1 MRVLLTG
8 GGTGGH
14 IYPAL
19 AVARRLQE
27 MEPDIELLY
36 VGTKRGLESTIV
48 PRENLPFKAI
58 EIEGFKRKLN
68 FEGIKYNLRSVG
80 LFLKS
85 LGEAKKII
93 REFKPDIVLGT
104 GGYVSAPI
112 CYVASKEGIAT
123 VVHEQNSFLGLTNK
137 FLIRYIDRLA
147 ICFNDIY
154 EQTEKY
160 HNKVVFTGNPRAQEV
175 NSANLPMLDSIYGL
189 DITKPIALIF
199 GGSRGAPKINQSIID
214 AYPLLRTRGYQVIF
228 VPGEEHY
235 DGALTAMN
243 QISPLHR
250 NTHIVVKPYINHM
263 IDVLRNVSV
272 IVSRSGATTIAE
284 ITVLGIPSVLIP
296 SPYVTDDHQTKNAMS
311 LVNNDAAIL
320 LKEED
325 LTGESLLNILDDL
338 MGNAEKRATMSERAR
353 EIGEPH
359 ATDKLVQVM
368 LDEMK
373 KKKQSL

>member
-27 MEPDIELLY
+27 TDPDVKLLY

-48 PRENLPFKAI
+48 PKEGIPFKTI
-58 EIEGFKRKLN
+58 EIEGFKRSIN
-68 FEGIKYNLRSVG
+68 FEGLKYNLRSVS

-85 LGEAKKII
+85 IGEAKKII
-93 REFKPDIVLGT
+93 REFKPDVVLGT

-112 CYVASKEGIAT
+112 CYAASKEGIAT

-147 ICFNDIY
+147 ISFDDIY
-154 EQTEKY
+154 EQVKKHKEKII
-160 HNKVVFTGNPRAQEV
+160 FTGNPRAQEV
-175 NSANLPMLDSIYGL
+175 NSANLPMIDHIYGL
-189 DITKPIALIF
+189 DITKPIALVF
-199 GGSRGAPKINQSIID
+199 GGSRGAPKINQAVVE
-214 AYPLLRTRGYQVIF
+214 AYPILRTRGYQMIF

-235 DGALTAMN
+235 NKIVKQLND
-243 QISPLHR
+243 ISPLAR
-250 NTHIVVKPYINHM
+250 NSHFVVKPYVDNM

-296 SPYVTDDHQTKNAMS
+296 SPYVTDDHQTKNAKS

-320 LKEED
+320 LKEEQ
-325 LTGESLLNILDDL
+325 LSGKSLLNKLDEL
-338 MGNAEKRATMSERAR
+338 MNHADRRAFMSERAR
-353 EIGEPH
+353 ELGEPR
-359 ATDKLVQVM
+359 ATDQLIQVM

-373 KKKQSL
+373 KKKQ

>member
-1 MRVLLTG
+1 
-8 GGTGGH
+8 
-14 IYPAL
+14 
-19 AVARRLQE
+19 
-27 MEPDIELLY
+27 
-36 VGTKRGLESTIV
+36 
-48 PRENLPFKAI
+48 
-58 EIEGFKRKLN
+58 
-68 FEGIKYNLRSVG
+68 
-80 LFLKS
+80 S

-214 AYPLLRTRGYQVIF
+214 AYPLLRTRG
-228 VPGEEHY
+228 
-235 DGALTAMN
+235 
-243 QISPLHR
+243 
-250 NTHIVVKPYINHM
+250 
-263 IDVLRNVSV
+263 
-272 IVSRSGATTIAE
+272 
-284 ITVLGIPSVLIP
+284 
-296 SPYVTDDHQTKNAMS
+296 
-311 LVNNDAAIL
+311 
-320 LKEED
+320 
-325 LTGESLLNILDDL
+325 
-338 MGNAEKRATMSERAR
+338 
-353 EIGEPH
+353 
-359 ATDKLVQVM
+359 
-368 LDEMK
+368 
-373 KKKQSL
+373 

>member
-27 MEPDIELLY
+27 TDPDVKLLY

-48 PRENLPFKAI
+48 PKEGIPFKTI
-58 EIEGFKRKLN
+58 EIEGFKRSIN
-68 FEGIKYNLRSVG
+68 FEGLKYNLRSVS

-85 LGEAKKII
+85 IGEAKKII
-93 REFKPDIVLGT
+93 REFKPDVVLGT

-112 CYVASKEGIAT
+112 CYAASKEGIAT

-147 ICFNDIY
+147 ISFDDIY
-154 EQTEKY
+154 EQVKKHKEKII
-160 HNKVVFTGNPRAQEV
+160 FTGNPRAQEV
-175 NSANLPMLDSIYGL
+175 NSANLPMIDHIYGL
-189 DITKPIALIF
+189 DITKPIALVF
-199 GGSRGAPKINQSIID
+199 GGSRGAPKINQAVVE
-214 AYPLLRTRGYQVIF
+214 AYTILRTRGYQMIF

-235 DGALTAMN
+235 DKIVKQLN
-243 QISPLHR
+243 DISPLAR
-250 NTHIVVKPYINHM
+250 NSHFVVKPYVDNM

-284 ITVLGIPSVLIP
+284 ITVLGISSVLIP
-296 SPYVTDDHQTKNAMS
+296 SPYVTDDHQTKNAKS

-320 LKEED
+320 LKEEQ
-325 LTGESLLNILDDL
+325 LSGKSLLNKLDEL
-338 MGNAEKRATMSERAR
+338 MNHADRRAFMSERAR
-353 EIGEPH
+353 ELGEPR
-359 ATDKLVQVM
+359 ATDQLIQVM

-373 KKKQSL
+373 KKKR

>member
-1 MRVLLTG
+1 MKVLLTG

-27 MEPDIELLY
+27 MDSDIELLY

-58 EIEGFKRKLN
+58 EIEGFKRQLN
-68 FEGIKYNLRSVG
+68 FEGIKYNIRSVG

-85 LGEAKKII
+85 IQEAKKII
-93 REFKPDIVLGT
+93 RDFKPDVVLGT

-112 CYVASKEGIAT
+112 CYAASKAGIAT

-137 FLIRYIDRLA
+137 FLMRYIDRLA
-147 ICFNDIY
+147 ISFSDIY

-160 HNKVVFTGNPRAQEV
+160 ADKVVFTGNPRAQEV
-175 NSANLPMLDSIYGL
+175 NSANLPMVDSIYGL

-199 GGSRGAPKINQSIID
+199 GGSRGAPKINQSVIE
-214 AYPLLRTRGYQVIF
+214 AYPELRSRGYQMIF

-235 DGALTAMN
+235 EETVTTLN
-243 QISPLHR
+243 NISPLNR
-250 NTHIVVKPYINHM
+250 NPHIVVKPYINSM
-263 IDVLRNVSV
+263 IEVLRNVSV

-284 ITVLGIPSVLIP
+284 ITVLGTPSILIP
-296 SPYVTDDHQTKNAMS
+296 SPYVTEDHQTKNAMS
-311 LVNNDAAIL
+311 LVNNEAAIL

-325 LTGESLLNILDDL
+325 LTGASLLARLDDL
-338 MGNAEKRATMSERAR
+338 MENESKRAMMSDRAR
-353 EIGEPH
+353 ALGEPY

-373 KKKQSL
+373 KKRHSK

>member
-175 NSANLPMLDSIYGL
+175 NSANLPMVDSIYGL

>member
-27 MEPDIELLY
+27 TDPDVKLLY

-48 PRENLPFKAI
+48 PKEGIPFKTI
-58 EIEGFKRKLN
+58 EIEGFKRSIN
-68 FEGIKYNLRSVG
+68 FEGLKYNLRSVS

-85 LGEAKKII
+85 IGEAKKII
-93 REFKPDIVLGT
+93 REFKPDVVLGT

-112 CYVASKEGIAT
+112 CYAASKEGIAT

-147 ICFNDIY
+147 ISFDDIY
-154 EQTEKY
+154 EQVKKHKEKII
-160 HNKVVFTGNPRAQEV
+160 FTGNPRAQEV
-175 NSANLPMLDSIYGL
+175 NSANLPMIDHIYGL
-189 DITKPIALIF
+189 DITKPIALVF
-199 GGSRGAPKINQSIID
+199 GGSRGAPKINQAVVE
-214 AYPLLRTRGYQVIF
+214 AYPILRTRGYQMIF

-235 DGALTAMN
+235 DKIVKQLN
-243 QISPLHR
+243 DISPLAR
-250 NTHIVVKPYINHM
+250 NSHFVVKPYVDNM

-296 SPYVTDDHQTKNAMS
+296 SPYVTDDHQTKNAKS

-320 LKEED
+320 LKEEQ
-325 LTGESLLNILDDL
+325 LSGKSLLNKLDEL
-338 MGNAEKRATMSERAR
+338 MNHADRRAFMSERAR
-353 EIGEPH
+353 ELGEPR
-359 ATDKLVQVM
+359 ATDQLIQVM

-373 KKKQSL
+373 KKKQ

>member
-58 EIEGFKRKLN
+58 EIEGFKRKLD

-85 LGEAKKII
+85 IREAKKII

-175 NSANLPMLDSIYGL
+175 NSANLPMVDSIYGL

-214 AYPLLRTRGYQVIF
+214 AYPILRTRGYQMIF

-235 DGALTAMN
+235 DEALTAMN

-250 NTHIVVKPYINHM
+250 NSHIVVKPYINHM

-373 KKKQSL
+373 KKKQSM